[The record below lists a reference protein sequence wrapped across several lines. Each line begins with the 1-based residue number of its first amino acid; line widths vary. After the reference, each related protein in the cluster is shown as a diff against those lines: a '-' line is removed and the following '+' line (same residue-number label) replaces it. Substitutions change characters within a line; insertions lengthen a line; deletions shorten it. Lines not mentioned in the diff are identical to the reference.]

1 MFVPK
6 AACTCRILAIA
17 ATAIILA
24 GLNVPMATA
33 QVLYGSMVGNVRDT
47 SEASVP
53 GADVTVRNMADNQT
67 RSALT
72 NESGSFLFATLP
84 PGEYEVSVAKNG
96 FRPARRTGILVSVN
110 NVTRFDLQLE
120 VGTRTR
126 DGILPMGWKRA
137 LD

>member
-53 GADVTVRNMADNQT
+53 GADVTVRNMADNQA

-72 NESGSFLFATLP
+72 NESGSFYLLP
-84 PGEYEVSVAKNG
+84 CRPESTKSVSQRTAFVRQG
-96 FRPARRTGILVSVN
+96 ARES
-110 NVTRFDLQLE
+110 
-120 VGTRTR
+120 
-126 DGILPMGWKRA
+126 WSA
-137 LD
+137 